1 MINKDVVII
10 GGGAA
15 GFMCAIEAGR
25 RGRSVLIVEHE
36 EKTGKK
42 ILISGGGRCNFTN
55 KTVSSDNF
63 ISGNPHF
70 CKSALAGFT
79 PDDFISIVEQHNI
92 SYHEKTLGQ
101 LFCDG
106 SSRQIVS
113 MLEEE
118 CKKVNTEILLNCTI
132 KRIKKNE
139 NFELHSTHGDITA
152 GSLVIATGGIS
163 IPKMGATDFGYQ
175 IAGQFDL
182 KLTEIK
188 PGLVPLTF
196 DANFKNS
203 FSELSGISIDSIVK
217 FNKTSF
223 RENILFTHR
232 GLSGPAI
239 LQISNYCETGKPII
253 IDLLPDKNLFEIIT
267 GELRTIPAPRTE
279 LINFI
284 SNFFP
289 KRFAEVFCNTYFS
302 NKPMNQYSGKD
313 IQYISDKFHKWE
325 ITPSASEGFDKA
337 EVTLGGIDTREL
349 SSKSMESK
357 KVKGLYFIGEVVD
370 VTGWLGGYNF
380 QWAWASGFAAGKVV

>member
-1 MINKDVVII
+1 MII

-25 RGRSVLIVEHE
+25 RGRSVLIVEHA

-55 KTVSSDNF
+55 NTVSADNF

-239 LQISNYCETGKPII
+239 LQISNYCETGKPIT

-267 GELRTIPAPRTE
+267 GELRSIPAPRTE

-325 ITPSASEGFDKA
+325 ITPSGSEGFDKA

>member
-1 MINKDVVII
+1 LIKKDVVII

-25 RGRSVLIVEHE
+25 RGRSVLIVEHA

-55 KTVSSDNF
+55 NTVSADNF

-132 KRIKKNE
+132 KSIKKNE

-239 LQISNYCETGKPII
+239 LQISNYCETGKPIT

-267 GELRTIPAPRTE
+267 GELRSIPAPRTE

-325 ITPSASEGFDKA
+325 ITPSGSEGFDKA